1 MRERR
6 AVAVH
11 EGGLRF
17 SVRTGTDRTLAY
29 GEALEDNEHSPV
41 ELILTALAGCTG
53 MDVISILAKK
63 RRVVEAYTVHADAVQ
78 RDEYPQVLT
87 RIELVHEV
95 TGPNVTEE
103 AVRRAVELS
112 ATKYCPVSAM
122 LSAGATEIH
131 HRYRVR
137 AGEGADAADEADPVE
152 GEVVVTGPFRRPDPL
167 P

>member
-1 MRERR
+1 MRERH

-17 SVRTGTDRTLAY
+17 SVRSGTDRTVVY
-29 GEALEDNEHSPV
+29 GEAAEENEHSPV

-63 RRVVEAYTVHADAVQ
+63 RQAVEAYTVHADAVQ

-95 TGPNVTEE
+95 AGPNVTEE

-131 HRYRVR
+131 HRFRLDP
-137 AGEGADAADEADPVE
+137 GDSGDALE
-152 GEVVVTGPFRRPDPL
+152 GEVFVTGLFRRPDPL